1 MKQNLNEEISRIKS
15 MIKMVNEQVQTTVT
29 QTGENPGI
37 KTTTNPPMSK
47 AVSPPKEQ
55 NPFSQDKLDEYLGET
70 VNLYADPENKKFIK
84 QIRIDKIEQTTEKRY
99 VENRLGN
106 LLISFN
112 FWNDPN
118 TGENNSYK
126 GSTDSF
132 TLEYSCDNSNNLKW
146 GVWFEKNFDRFLL
159 GWGVKMVGLKP
170 QSRIYSNNLT
180 TKLKQNFCTVSSG
193 GSSVPKATFAS
204 NKSNPSNL
212 A

>member
-1 MKQNLNEEISRIKS
+1 MKHNLNEEISRIKS

-55 NPFSQDKLDEYLGET
+55 NPFNEEKFETFKGNT
-70 VNLYADPENKKFIK
+70 VNLYTDRENRKFIR
-84 QIRIDKIEQTTEKRY
+84 QIRIDHLYSGLGDSKNKLGKINIGYNYEKVKLSDGANY
-99 VENRLGN
+99 QVGN
-106 LLISFN
+106 SDHIYFL
-112 FWNDPN
+112 
-118 TGENNSYK
+118 T
-126 GSTDSF
+126 
-132 TLEYSCDNSNNLKW
+132 YSCDKPDELIPFDTKLFT
-146 GVWFEKNFDRFLL
+146 GPNF
-159 GWGVKMVGLKP
+159 VV
-170 QSRIYSNNLT
+170 YSNNLT